1 MSSVCS
7 PHTFRVTPQ
16 FLSSRPKRQGLPSP
30 SKWRTA
36 QGLPSPSKWR
46 TAQGLPSPSKWRTA
60 HDVPR
65 SARASFLINTVPKY
79 KIGVFLMNASSLFV
93 QLVQRFHNYEVAAV
107 LWVLLKE
114 EADVKEYGMT
124 AGKMADEQLCQTISE
139 STVRR
144 AIDRLAGAGFISVR
158 VHKNT
163 KTLVSVN
170 RDAVLELL
178 RKRLPERLPAVS
190 KKEFDFLD
198 AWKADGTN

>member
-1 MSSVCS
+1 
-7 PHTFRVTPQ
+7 
-16 FLSSRPKRQGLPSP
+16 
-30 SKWRTA
+30 
-36 QGLPSPSKWR
+36 
-46 TAQGLPSPSKWRTA
+46 
-60 HDVPR
+60 
-65 SARASFLINTVPKY
+65 
-79 KIGVFLMNASSLFV
+79 MNASSLFV
-93 QLVQRFHNYEVAAV
+93 QLVQRLHSYEVASV

-124 AGKMADEQLCQTISE
+124 AGKMADEHLCQTVSE

-198 AWKADGTN
+198 AWNSELGSQMAEVDA